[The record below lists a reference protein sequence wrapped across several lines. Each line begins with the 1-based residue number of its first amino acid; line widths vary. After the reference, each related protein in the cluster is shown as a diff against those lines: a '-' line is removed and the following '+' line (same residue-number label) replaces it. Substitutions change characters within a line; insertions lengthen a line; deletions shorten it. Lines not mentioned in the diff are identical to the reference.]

1 MMDTPF
7 KLLGM
12 LIVLTMILVSA
23 FNLIN
28 TFQQYSTIRLLASD
42 LDNLGNVMKSLK
54 EISDTGSWRTV
65 NLKVP
70 ENYSLFFNN
79 LTDNLEVHGSEEFN
93 ITVNNDLLYSLN
105 ISVGNHAIQLY
116 YGEIPFENLKN
127 ETVVFT

>member
-1 MMDTPF
+1 MDTPF

-28 TFQQYSTIRLLASD
+28 TFSQYSTIKLLASD
-42 LDNLGNVMKSLK
+42 LDNLGSVMKSLK
-54 EISDTGSWRTV
+54 EISDTGSWRTI
-65 NLKVP
+65 NLKIP
-70 ENYSLFFNN
+70 ENYTLYFNN
-79 LTDNLEVHGSEEFN
+79 QTDNLEVHGSEEFN

-105 ISVGNHAIQLY
+105 ISEGNHALQLY
-116 YGEIPFENLKN
+116 YGQLPFEDLKN

>member
-1 MMDTPF
+1 MDTPF

-28 TFQQYSTIRLLASD
+28 IFSQYSTIRLLASD
-42 LDNLGNVMKSLK
+42 LENLGSVMKSLK
-54 EISDTGSWRTV
+54 EVSDAGSWRMV

-70 ENYSLFFNN
+70 EDYSLFFNN
-79 LTDNLEVHGSEEFN
+79 LTDNLEVHGSEEYN

-105 ISVGNHAIQLY
+105 VPEGNHMIQLY
-116 YGEIPFENLKN
+116 YGQIPFDNLKN
-127 ETVVFT
+127 ETVVFN

>member
-12 LIVLTMILVSA
+12 LIVLTMILVSV

-54 EISDTGSWRTV
+54 EISDSGSWRTV

-70 ENYSLFFNN
+70 EDYSLFFNN

-105 ISVGNHAIQLY
+105 ISKGNHAIQLY
-116 YGEIPFENLKN
+116 YGQIPFEDLKN